1 MSVAGSHDRGIW
13 HHSGPGDSLCE
24 AIVGKQSDFWI
35 LHYPYFVN
43 LMMSMAIKDFTA
55 WFFFVESP
63 AFECF
68 QVFCLLR
75 EGESLEQMINVLVRI
90 TVNFK
95 RHYYLIFCWNHALQ
109 GSDFEGLEAQAFS
122 CQSWWHQ
129 LNVIQPVWSFAI
141 PLEFHAVTWKDV
153 YIYHIGIIPLNY
165 C

>member
-109 GSDFEGLEAQAFS
+109 GSDFEGLEAQGFLVSILMTSAECHS
-122 CQSWWHQ
+122 TCVVLCNSLGVPCRDMKGRLYLSHR
-129 LNVIQPVWSFAI
+129 NN
-141 PLEFHAVTWKDV
+141 TT
-153 YIYHIGIIPLNY
+153 
-165 C
+165 

>member
-55 WFFFVESP
+55 WFFCLESP
-63 AFECF
+63 AFKCF

-95 RHYYLIFCWNHALQ
+95 RHYYLIFFVEIMPCKDQTSKGLKRKLSRVNLDDISWMSFNLCGPLQ
-109 GSDFEGLEAQAFS
+109 FPWSS
-122 CQSWWHQ
+122 VPWHERTF
-129 LNVIQPVWSFAI
+129 LSI
-141 PLEFHAVTWKDV
+141 T
-153 YIYHIGIIPLNY
+153 
-165 C
+165 